1 MSANSQ
7 FGALG
12 TYHEVQGS
20 VTQFRRQD
28 ISSRVAVRH
37 FKPLCRNVAGDG
49 ANHRDVVLAVPNAVQ
64 NIILNV
70 QNPGSVSLLRNATWA
85 LSNLCR
91 GKPRTPLQ
99 VAKAIAPV
107 LISLVCTKNVDK
119 DALQDALW
127 GLSYISDCGDSHIGC
142 VVSTNGIAAMVG
154 HMSNA
159 DTHIIIPA
167 LRTAGN
173 IVTGTDEQTQA
184 VLDGG
189 FIPQLARLV
198 CHDRRNVRREA
209 CWAASNIAAG
219 TPAQINTLVS
229 FPGVVAGLV
238 KQLDGG
244 EWHVRKEAAWALSNI
259 ATAGVA
265 HHIDILVAAGMLG
278 PLAAI
283 LVVDDARVV
292 QVSLEAVEAILKQGK
307 QYSDAGRAED
317 FVGSFEEAGG
327 VDALDDLQRHANE
340 QIHTRATHLIEAYV
354 GTEDEDEEEAENTQP
369 AINNAGTF
377 QFGAPSKAFNGQ
389 NNAMVPAGMHAAAPP
404 AVGPATAAPI
414 GGLLGG
420 QFNFSN
426 VTFA

>member
-1 MSANSQ
+1 M
-7 FGALG
+7 
-12 TYHEVQGS
+12 
-20 VTQFRRQD
+20 
-28 ISSRVAVRH
+28 
-37 FKPLCRNVAGDG
+37 
-49 ANHRDVVLAVPNAVQ
+49 HRDVILAVPTAVN

-91 GKPRTPLQ
+91 GKPRTPLA
-99 VAKAIAPV
+99 VATAIAPV

-127 GLSYISDCGDSHIGC
+127 GLSYISDCGDAHIGT
-142 VVSTNGIAAMVG
+142 VVSTKGIAAMVG
-154 HMSNA
+154 HMSSSE
-159 DTHIIIPA
+159 THIIIPA

-184 VLDGG
+184 VIDGG
-189 FIPQLARLV
+189 FIPQLARLIS
-198 CHDRRNVRREA
+198 HDRRNVRREA

-219 TPAQINTLVS
+219 TPTQINTLVS
-229 FPGVVAGLV
+229 FPNVISGLV

-265 HHIDILVAAGMLG
+265 HHIDILVAEGILG
-278 PLAAI
+278 PLAAV

-307 QYSDAGRAED
+307 QYADAGRAED

-340 QIHTRATHLIEAYV
+340 QIHTRATRLIEEFV
-354 GTEDEDEEEAENTQP
+354 GVEDDEEEEAENTQP
-369 AINNAGTF
+369 AVSATGTF
-377 QFGAPSKAFNGQ
+377 QFGAPTKAFPS
-389 NNAMVPAGMHAAAPP
+389 NNAIVPGAMNVAAPP
-404 AVGPATAAPI
+404 AVGPATSAPT